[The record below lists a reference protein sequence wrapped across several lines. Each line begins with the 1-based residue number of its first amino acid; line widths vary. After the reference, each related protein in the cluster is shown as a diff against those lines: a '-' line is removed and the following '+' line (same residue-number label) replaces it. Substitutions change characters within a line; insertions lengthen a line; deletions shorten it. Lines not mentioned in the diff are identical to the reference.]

1 MFYILFYFQ
10 IFCTFLFCS
19 LIYLLSGQPL
29 ILFRIL
35 MFLLI
40 FIVTGL
46 MSQAIGMLVSTLCKG
61 FVVSCDT

>member
-1 MFYILFYFQ
+1 
-10 IFCTFLFCS
+10 
-19 LIYLLSGQPL
+19 
-29 ILFRIL
+29 

-61 FVVSCDT
+61 FVVSYYM